1 LRRAAA
7 FPDTAFFFGE
17 VAGGGAAALMG
28 EGAGGAGRGK
38 VSGPAVFVAAAPCCA
53 PSSLAVRLR
62 PPSLLSLLLLLPL
75 LESSDSSTFWSHA
88 GASIRV
94 SGFVEPLILPS
105 ALLLAPLLALALS
118 PLAELEVLPSRGDAV
133 AVVAAAR
140 VISGLIGSSPPT
152 GEESSTVISSVKEAL
167 FANLTKAKDSEKK
180 KSQTGKKQAKSRK
193 HSSSVE
199 MHRIELI

>member
-1 LRRAAA
+1 
-7 FPDTAFFFGE
+7 
-17 VAGGGAAALMG
+17 MG